1 MCTKK
6 NGRQHKLIYSIWFI
20 LWLFFVTKK
29 KLYRICLVKSKQN
42 SEKNGTKLHN
52 KIIWW
57 IEIEKKSSDSLSA
70 DNGDHLSVG
79 FQTIVI

>member
-1 MCTKK
+1 M
-6 NGRQHKLIYSIWFI
+6 
-20 LWLFFVTKK
+20 
-29 KLYRICLVKSKQN
+29 KSKQN